1 MEIGEIALNTST
13 KLASNPNLLPK
24 VPDEMS
30 IGQDMQT
37 FMSELKKNGRE
48 ISKLLDEISLD
59 SNVYKLLNEYINEFS
74 SQTCRV
80 AVIGQMKAGKS
91 AFINA
96 LIGRGDLLPSDVN
109 PWTTVVTRLHF
120 GDIDLPSESAEFNFF
135 EEHDWQR
142 IAEGGGKL
150 RELVERFLPGFE
162 EGRLA
167 RQLAE
172 MRARAEQR
180 LGGEFHQLLGRSHW
194 YDNVT
199 SDVIRKYVCAGEIW
213 NDDVGASEIGRFSD
227 ITEAADVYLKPF
239 PFAYPTALID
249 TPGTNDPFF
258 VRDEITCQNLDS
270 ADIFIVV
277 LHAQQALS
285 MTDLG
290 LLRILQGLHK
300 DRIIIFINRIDQLND
315 WRQDSE
321 DIRSHVQY
329 MLSNEFPSVDFP
341 IIVGSAIW
349 GQHTWKKGADNNQ
362 NQPPMTEEDRAN
374 MFRCSGI
381 PEVAMTLSNLML
393 KGKGRSSVGKII
405 SNLNLAVEAV
415 LAVLKN
421 KMKNNEAV
429 GNAPAGVTS
438 SGNSSEAQTLNS
450 QIAYLSDMSSK
461 ASYCNI
467 LYEKQL
473 ETLKETILD
482 HFRTKLND
490 IIIQF
495 ADSESLNMVRA
506 VQQGQRDKVWR
517 CDTMKIR
524 RELEEEFLTICK
536 QAAKQINAAQET
548 ATNELKKI
556 LGEVAPNVNSD
567 FLSLKNV
574 LEGEPYLSTLALNH
588 TISLDLDNSWWKQ
601 WWSKKRKEEEWANE
615 LVTLIKNDFFPMV
628 ERLVQSA
635 KSELNENTKDSVGN
649 YAAVNSAVVNILQ
662 QRIDELAERFE
673 RVSNQG
679 NGQQEVQGGASLD
692 EASTRQHVAL
702 QQSQEYLTRAEN
714 ISQRLARLQGY
725 YQAMAG
731 RG

>member
-1 MEIGEIALNTST
+1 MEIGEIVLNTST
-13 KLASNPNLLPK
+13 NLAHNPDQLPA
-24 VPDEMS
+24 VPDEMN
-30 IGQDMQT
+30 IGRDMQA
-37 FMSELKKNGRE
+37 FMSELKKNGRD
-48 ISKLLDEISLD
+48 IAKLLDEVSLD
-59 SNVYKLLNEYINEFS
+59 SNVNKLLNEYINEFS

-96 LIGRGDLLPSDVN
+96 LIGRADLLPSDVN

-135 EEHDWQR
+135 DEHDWQR

-172 MRARAEQR
+172 MRTRAEQR
-180 LGGEFHQLLGRSHW
+180 LGSEFHQLLGRSHW

-213 NDDVGASEIGRFSD
+213 NEDMGASEIGRFSD

-349 GQHTWKKGADNNQ
+349 GQHTWKKGNGHDQ
-362 NQPPMTEEDRAN
+362 STPPMTEEDRAN

-393 KGKGRSSVGKII
+393 KGKGRSSVAKII

-421 KMKNNEAV
+421 KMKRNETIRSTPAGASGSANNEV
-429 GNAPAGVTS
+429 QNV
-438 SGNSSEAQTLNS
+438 NSH
-450 QIAYLSDMSSK
+450 IAYLGDMSSK

-506 VQQGQRDKVWR
+506 VQQGQRDKIWR
-517 CDTMKIR
+517 CDTMTIR
-524 RELEEEFLTICK
+524 RALEDEFLTICK
-536 QAAKQINAAQET
+536 QAAKQINAAQAT
-548 ATNELKKI
+548 AAGELKKI
-556 LGEVAPNVNSD
+556 LAEVAPNVNTD
-567 FLSLKNV
+567 FLNLKDV

-601 WWSKKRKEEEWANE
+601 WWTKKRKEEEWANE

-635 KSELNENTKDSVGN
+635 KSELNENTKDSINN
-649 YAAVNSAVVNILQ
+649 YAAVNSAVVSILQ
-662 QRIDELAERFE
+662 QRMDELQERADMLNSQAGE
-673 RVSNQG
+673 QPAPAIAVTQ
-679 NGQQEVQGGASLD
+679 D
-692 EASTRQHVAL
+692 EESTRQQVAL

-714 ISQRLARLQGY
+714 ISQRLMRLQGY
-725 YQAMAG
+725 YQAMVG
-731 RG
+731 RE